1 MIKKIEQICAGFLW
15 KGNFQSAKGAKVS
28 WCSICFPK
36 AEGGLGLRDRSFLR
50 KRLIQLL
57 MKMKK
62 QSGVGTNC
70 VV

>member
-36 AEGGLGLRDRSFLR
+36 AEGGLGLRDLKAWNKAFFF
-50 KRLIQLL
+50 
-57 MKMKK
+57 
-62 QSGVGTNC
+62 
-70 VV
+70 